1 MKDEKNPKSDSGS
14 HPVGTGVGAAGG
26 AAAGAA
32 VGSAAGPVGTAVGA
46 AVGAAAGALAG
57 QGIAKAVDPTAEEA
71 YWRQN
76 FSGRTYV
83 DPGSSYSE
91 YAPAYRYGWESY
103 SRYADRKFDEVESD
117 IERGWDKAKAG
128 SSLAWS
134 KAKNAVRDA
143 WHHVERAIPGDA
155 DRDGR

>member
-1 MKDEKNPKSDSGS
+1 M
-14 HPVGTGVGAAGG
+14 
-26 AAAGAA
+26 
-32 VGSAAGPVGTAVGA
+32 GTAVGA

-57 QGIAKAVDPTAEEA
+57 QGIAKAIDPAAEEA

-83 DPGSSYSE
+83 DPGTSYNE

-117 IERGWDKAKAG
+117 IERGWDKAKSG
-128 SSLAWS
+128 SSLAWN